1 MENPSEK
8 NYPKFFKDIES
19 YCPEEVSKISEEDG
33 ENAIIYGIPC
43 FKIEKGKSD
52 EGFIFLSESLS
63 DFITFSNKDEE
74 EIENLNIKNIHQ
86 ITFNQ
91 ESENLK
97 GYKKKNEKEI
107 FFQILIGQKSHDF
120 SMNSKE
126 QLLLAIKGLLSI
138 FTKKEI
144 KSEESIEGHIIQ
156 FVNKYD
162 YNSDNLIEDDEF
174 KLISNKLGISHK
186 LLKKYLDTDK
196 DNIVSQNELIQFLK
210 SKTSGE
216 NLNEIFK
223 QYSTKDENNNT
234 YFMTPSLLKKF
245 FNEVQEE
252 PISELETYQILIN
265 FKSGLDFNLK
275 RKINKKIYNY

>member
-63 DFITFSNKDEE
+63 DFITFSNKNEE
-74 EIENLNIKNIHQ
+74 EIENLNIKIIHQ

-120 SMNSKE
+120 GMNSKE

-144 KSEESIEGHIIQ
+144 KSEESDNKVKKEIHI
-156 FVNKYD
+156 
-162 YNSDNLIEDDEF
+162 LE
-174 KLISNKLGISHK
+174 
-186 LLKKYLDTDK
+186 K
-196 DNIVSQNELIQFLK
+196 D
-210 SKTSGE
+210 
-216 NLNEIFK
+216 
-223 QYSTKDENNNT
+223 
-234 YFMTPSLLKKF
+234 SLLK
-245 FNEVQEE
+245 NESLNKNVNE
-252 PISELETYQILIN
+252 
-265 FKSGLDFNLK
+265 
-275 RKINKKIYNY
+275 KINMIIPYRIFIFAILFLSMILFIILLFS

>member
-19 YCPEEVSKISEEDG
+19 YCPEEVSKISEEEG

-74 EIENLNIKNIHQ
+74 EIENL
-86 ITFNQ
+86 
-91 ESENLK
+91 K

-120 SMNSKE
+120 GMNSKE

-162 YNSDNLIEDDEF
+162 LNSDNIIGEEEF
-174 KLISNKLGISHK
+174 KLLANKLGISRK
-186 LLKKYLDTDK
+186 LLKKYF
-196 DNIVSQNELIQFLK
+196 SRF
-210 SKTSGE
+210 
-216 NLNEIFK
+216 
-223 QYSTKDENNNT
+223 
-234 YFMTPSLLKKF
+234 
-245 FNEVQEE
+245 
-252 PISELETYQILIN
+252 
-265 FKSGLDFNLK
+265 
-275 RKINKKIYNY
+275 